1 MNLTITTIISTTEIA
16 LKDKHEKG
24 LRNMAK
30 IEPILIVNN
39 AKSVILS
46 ANPKS

>member
-1 MNLTITTIISTTEIA
+1 
-16 LKDKHEKG
+16 
-24 LRNMAK
+24 MAK

-46 ANPKS
+46 ANPKSS

>member
-1 MNLTITTIISTTEIA
+1 
-16 LKDKHEKG
+16 
-24 LRNMAK
+24 MAK

>member
-1 MNLTITTIISTTEIA
+1 
-16 LKDKHEKG
+16 
-24 LRNMAK
+24 MAK
-30 IEPILIVNN
+30 IEPILIVSN